1 MMSCPTR
8 LPRGRSVPAL
18 VSLVDVMPTVLEVA
32 GIDAPADHMQGK
44 SLVPFSGPVSHN
56 HVFSEF
62 GRPRNMIERLHARFP
77 GHDFSAFDRG
87 LQCVR
92 TPDYK
97 LIVGSDGTEEL
108 YHLTED
114 PGETQNRASELSD
127 VMADLHCALSTWR
140 TSTNVTYRGQQV
152 EENAAI
158 IKSLEDLGY
167 F

>member
-1 MMSCPTR
+1 MCDASCSIVGEGCLGWWTE
-8 LPRGRSVPAL
+8 L
-18 VSLVDVMPTVLEVA
+18 
-32 GIDAPADHMQGK
+32 
-44 SLVPFSGPVSHN
+44 
-56 HVFSEF
+56 
-62 GRPRNMIERLHARFP
+62 
-77 GHDFSAFDRG
+77 
-87 LQCVR
+87 
-92 TPDYK
+92 